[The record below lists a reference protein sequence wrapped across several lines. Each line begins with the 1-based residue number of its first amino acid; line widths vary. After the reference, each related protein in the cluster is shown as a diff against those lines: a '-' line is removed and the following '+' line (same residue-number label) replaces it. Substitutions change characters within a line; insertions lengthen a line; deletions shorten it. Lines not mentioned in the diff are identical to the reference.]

1 MVHALRAS
9 VLAILVATSCAPR
22 QELVITPHLTAG
34 TKLSYG
40 FQASVITT
48 LSQLDRDTVR
58 STLSGIVDLEVLTDD
73 ARGTELRI
81 RFTPTASTR
90 DGEPTEPGP
99 AQSRD
104 VTLRP
109 DGTVRADGIQ
119 QGQLGNADLQPEL
132 LATVLHPDVPSPLA
146 EPGIRWETD
155 SSSGQLV
162 ALDRSDGRD
171 LAELLLR
178 REVAVQRQRT
188 LDGRPVDL
196 DGIERSS
203 TMLTWDLDDGIP
215 TRAELHSSATLDVR
229 AGALLG
235 GTITIE
241 ATTSVRLLDQ
251 VR

>member
-1 MVHALRAS
+1 MPRALRAS
-9 VLAILVATSCAPR
+9 LLALLVICSCAPR
-22 QELVITPHLTAG
+22 QALVIAPHLTQG
-34 TKLSYG
+34 TTLRYG
-40 FQASVITT
+40 FEASVITT
-48 LSQLDRDTVR
+48 LSQFDQGTVR
-58 STLSGIVDLEVLTDD
+58 STLSGIVDLEVLRDD

-104 VTLRP
+104 VTVRP
-109 DGTVRADGIQ
+109 DGSVRTDAADP
-119 QGQLGNADLQPEL
+119 GQLGNADLQPEL
-132 LATVLHPDVPSPLA
+132 LATVLHPDVPSPLDG
-146 EPGIRWETD
+146 PGSRWSTD
-155 SSSGQLV
+155 GTTGQLV

-178 REVAVQRQRT
+178 RDVPVQRQRM

-196 DGIERSS
+196 GGIERSS
-203 TMLTWDLDDGIP
+203 TRLTWDLDDGIP
-215 TRAELHSSATLDVR
+215 TLAELGSSATLEVR

-241 ATTSVRLLDQ
+241 ATTIVRLLDQ